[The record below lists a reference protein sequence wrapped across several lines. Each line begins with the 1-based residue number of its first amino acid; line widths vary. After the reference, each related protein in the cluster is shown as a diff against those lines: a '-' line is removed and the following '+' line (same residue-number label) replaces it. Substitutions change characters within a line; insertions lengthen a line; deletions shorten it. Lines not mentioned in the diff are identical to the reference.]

1 MSLSVSLTLGF
12 VLSSL
17 IGLAAYWRGSLTR
30 GGVLGAILTGTA
42 IFGMGGFLPGLLLV
56 AFFASSSFLS
66 HFHAR
71 SKQRFSDMFE
81 KGARRDLRQ
90 ALANGGWAALLAI
103 AYGLIALTTADPR
116 AELLLFAALVGAL
129 AAVTADTW
137 ATELGV
143 LSARAPRM
151 ITTGRTVPA
160 GTSGG
165 ITLLGTLAAVGG
177 GAFIG
182 AVLVAGAFFVE
193 WVNPFVAVVAT
204 WDRLSLSPMTVALI
218 LSLSA
223 LSGLGGALF
232 DSFLGATVQSIYF
245 CEYDEQQTEKK
256 VHTCGR
262 KTRRVRG
269 WLWLDNDVVNFAAS
283 VAGSLVA
290 LAGAGLA
297 L

>member
-1 MSLSVSLTLGF
+1 
-12 VLSSL
+12 
-17 IGLAAYWRGSLTR
+17 
-30 GGVLGAILTGTA
+30 
-42 IFGMGGFLPGLLLV
+42 
-56 AFFASSSFLS
+56 
-66 HFHAR
+66 
-71 SKQRFSDMFE
+71 
-81 KGARRDLRQ
+81 
-90 ALANGGWAALLAI
+90 
-103 AYGLIALTTADPR
+103 
-116 AELLLFAALVGAL
+116 
-129 AAVTADTW
+129 
-137 ATELGV
+137 
-143 LSARAPRM
+143 M

-269 WLWLDNDVVNFAAS
+269 WPWLDNDVVNFAAS